1 MWLWFGFKLR
11 NIARRV
17 FELKEN
23 NPVVRENFMIQMR
36 EIAVGFIAQYIA
48 VGRKANFMETHMT
61 GLLDLLVGKLGNSN
75 LMAAVILVVPL

>member
-1 MWLWFGFKLR
+1 
-11 NIARRV
+11 
-17 FELKEN
+17 
-23 NPVVRENFMIQMR
+23 MIQMR
-36 EIAVGFIAQYIA
+36 DIAVGFIAQYIA